1 MTAAQLALQNSVT
14 SAAIIEAF
22 KEDEGFKKVSER
34 LMAEIMRRD
43 QEDGEKLAKGIQ
55 LAVDKKVLPKDVTVE
70 PIVKVSVSGKSADQ
84 VASEIVATLGEQVEK
99 GCVMTLQGLSGTGK
113 GTTVERLGRSRR
125 CWSPG
130 GCLGS

>member
-1 MTAAQLALQNSVT
+1 MVTAAQLALQNSVT

-125 CWSPG
+125 CG
-130 GCLGS
+130 